1 MVDPTR
7 RMVLPAAIGVGMAA
21 NKETLAWDF
30 SFPSIDEGRLDFA
43 AFKGRVLLV
52 TNTASFCGY
61 TYQYKRAGEAA
72 QGRSPRGLTVIGVP
86 SQDFNQESAD
96 NKTVKTF
103 CEATFG
109 VEFPMAGIAHVRG
122 RPGGAVLRLGARTE
136 AVGAE
141 WNFNKVLIGRDGRIA
156 GTFGSGDEPEGPKL
170 SAGDRGGVGEGPDA
184 RGMPRRKAGLHSR
197 RPGSGH
203 A

>member
-1 MVDPTR
+1 MIEPTR
-7 RMVLPAAIGVGMAA
+7 RMVLVAAMGVGMAA

-30 SFPSIDEGRLDFA
+30 GFPSIDEGRLDFA

-61 TYQYKRAGEAA
+61 TYQYEGLEKLHQAG
-72 QGRSPRGLTVIGVP
+72 SPRGLTVIGVP

-96 NKTVKTF
+96 NGTVKRF

-122 RPGGAVLRLGARTE
+122 ADAAPFYVWVREQSHWEPN
-136 AVGAE
+136 
-141 WNFNKVLIGRDGRIA
+141 WNFNKVLIGRDGHIA
-156 GTFGSGDEPEGPKL
+156 GTFGSGDEPQGTKL
-170 SAGDRGGVGEGPDA
+170 SQAIDA
-184 RGMPRRKAGLHSR
+184 QLAKG
-197 RPGSGH
+197 
-203 A
+203 